1 MSIKSTTSKTSR
13 TSVNCTTGR
22 VRCPNLRM
30 KRFYSYKEDAG
41 FHRATQEIQ
50 QIILPD
56 KDGNFIGNWLLV
68 E

>member
-1 MSIKSTTSKTSR
+1 
-13 TSVNCTTGR
+13 
-22 VRCPNLRM
+22 M

-41 FHRATQEIQ
+41 FHKAAEEIK